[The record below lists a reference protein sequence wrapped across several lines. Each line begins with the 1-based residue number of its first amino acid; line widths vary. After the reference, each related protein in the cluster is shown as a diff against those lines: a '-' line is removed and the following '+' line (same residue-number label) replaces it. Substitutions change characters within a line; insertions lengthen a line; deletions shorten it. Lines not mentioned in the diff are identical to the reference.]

1 MIRIE
6 DNNNDNTG
14 SGRLWNIIKKEKAW
28 SSVGFDLEWTG
39 LWTAVSGWVA
49 GPAWL
54 ICDFIYI

>member
-6 DNNNDNTG
+6 DNDNDNTG

-28 SSVGFDLEWTG
+28 SSVGFDLEWT
-39 LWTAVSGWVA
+39 AVSGWVA

-54 ICDFIYI
+54 ICDFI